1 MCIYSQYTYA
11 ERMTSYFQQDSAIPH
26 TAAVS
31 MMELRRIFGG
41 GGERI
46 ISKNLWPP
54 QSPDLTACD
63 FYLWGTLK
71 GKVYRKN
78 PHSIEDLKRY
88 II

>member
-1 MCIYSQYTYA
+1 MA
-11 ERMTSYFQQDSAIPH
+11 SYFQQDSAIPH

-41 GGERI
+41 GERI

-54 QSPDLTACD
+54 RSPYLTACD

-71 GKVYRKN
+71 GRVYRKN
-78 PHSIEDLKRY
+78 PHSIDDLKRC
-88 II
+88 IREEIAAITAMEL